1 MKTARIILAACLAAG
16 LPVGAAMAADDAAL
30 NRLRDQVRQ
39 AVTEKRQLEDENF
52 QLKAQ
57 LAAAQ
62 AEAAKAKAAPPMP
75 KVSPELVKLR
85 EETVRQ
91 NDQRVALQ
99 AQIEIL
105 GADLAK
111 TRADLTQ
118 ATAVLRELQAVRAQ
132 QSGQLQAAALRE
144 KACID
149 HNGRLTALNRELLD
163 RYVQQGF
170 WETLREH
177 ETVTGLYRVALE
189 NLEQDYRNRIRDAN
203 AAPAPGVDAP
213 PSAGAEPVNPAS
225 AQRAPLRP
233 SGNASAPVRPLNP
246 ASAARTSHGS
256 FQAENT

>member
-16 LPVGAAMAADDAAL
+16 LPVGAAKADDDAAL

-62 AEAAKAKAAPPMP
+62 AEAAKVKAAPPAP
-75 KVSPELVKLR
+75 KVSPELLKLR

-91 NDQRVALQ
+91 NDQRVELQ

-118 ATAVLRELQAVRAQ
+118 ATAVLRELQAVRMQ
-132 QSGQLQAAALRE
+132 QSGQLQASALRE

-149 HNGRLTALNRELLD
+149 HNGQLTALNRELLD

-203 AAPAPGVDAP
+203 AAPAPEAS
-213 PSAGAEPVNPAS
+213 PSSPGAEPVNPAS

-246 ASAARTSHGS
+246 ASAARSPHGPL
-256 FQAENT
+256 QAENT